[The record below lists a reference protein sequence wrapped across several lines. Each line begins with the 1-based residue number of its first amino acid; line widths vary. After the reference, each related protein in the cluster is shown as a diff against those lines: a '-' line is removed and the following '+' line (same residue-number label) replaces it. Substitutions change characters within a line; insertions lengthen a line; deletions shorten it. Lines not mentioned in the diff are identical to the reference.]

1 MYEPATGRAVARRVV
16 EALSRGSRVVIG
28 CSPGRPGR
36 PAFLEELREI
46 VPGIQADFVDAEGTV
61 FPPGY
66 VHLGLPGTSHEI
78 GPRDHE
84 GRTH

>member
-1 MYEPATGRAVARRVV
+1 MELGELVSASSG
-16 EALSRGSRVVIG
+16 LVIE
-28 CSPGRPGR
+28 R
-36 PAFLEELREI
+36 
-46 VPGIQADFVDAEGTV
+46 
-61 FPPGY
+61 PPGY